1 MNIIFI
7 ILGTYL
13 SLATLYIAIFSLL
26 GRFSKTY
33 KLEPKLRSSP
43 WMPSFRILI
52 PAYKEDNVLLETV
65 ENVLALDYPA
75 DNREI
80 VVIADSLQAETLEKL
95 RSYPIKV
102 LEVNFTKS
110 TKAASLRYALDVLP
124 DNHEWSIVLDADN
137 HIDKDFLRKMIAFIL
152 KYPKCQILQAHRTA
166 KNHNT
171 VFARLDAISEE
182 VNNTIF
188 RKGHSALGLSS
199 ALIGSGMV
207 IRSNFYKK
215 CMEKIE
221 AVSGFDKELE
231 LLVLKEKIRIYYLPD
246 IKVYDEKV
254 QKAQVFGNQRRRW
267 VSAQWFFA
275 GKAWSQALSQ
285 LILHQNIDY
294 FNKALQLSLL
304 PRLIH
309 LGFIAI
315 LALLSI
321 LNLIPFAGFWWGLL
335 LANVLSIANAIPNHL
350 WNRNLLKDVMY
361 LPIAFFLMIKAL
373 GFIKSA
379 RHTFI
384 HTPHNFHS
392 KNQ

>member
-1 MNIIFI
+1 
-7 ILGTYL
+7 
-13 SLATLYIAIFSLL
+13 
-26 GRFSKTY
+26 
-33 KLEPKLRSSP
+33 
-43 WMPSFRILI
+43 MPSFRILI
-52 PAYKEDNVLLETV
+52 PAYKEDNVILETV

-75 DNREI
+75 ENREI
-80 VVIADSLQAETLEKL
+80 IVIADSLQPDTLAKL
-95 RSYPIKV
+95 SAYPIQV
-102 LEVNFTKS
+102 LEVNFEQS
-110 TKAASLRYALDVLP
+110 TKAASLRYALQILP
-124 DNHEWSIVLDADN
+124 DDYEWSIVLDADN
-137 HIDKDFLRKMIAFIL
+137 HIDADFLRKIIAFIL

-166 KNHNT
+166 KNQNT

-188 RKGHSALGLSS
+188 RKGHNALGLSS

-207 IRSNFYKK
+207 IRSNFYEK

-231 LLVLKEKIRIYYLPD
+231 LAVLTEKIRIYYLPD

-254 QKAQVFGNQRRRW
+254 QKAQVFGKQRRRW

-275 GKAWSQALSQ
+275 GKAWAQAIPQ
-285 LILHQNIDY
+285 LILHKNIDY

-304 PRLIH
+304 PRLMH
-309 LGFIAI
+309 LGLIFI
-315 LALLSI
+315 LALFSI
-321 LNLIPFAGFWWGLL
+321 LHLIPFAGFWVGLL
-335 LANVLSIANAIPNHL
+335 LANVLTIANAIPNHL
-350 WNRNLLKDVMY
+350 WNKNLLKDLMY
-361 LPIAFFLMIKAL
+361 LPVAFFLMVKAL